1 MAEIKYIAFGLGD
14 QRYGITLS
22 KINGIEQVYHVVPV
36 PMGAE
41 YIKGI
46 IHLRDEVI
54 PVYDL
59 KKRFGIADIVTAS
72 DDRQLLLAETHGMKL
87 GIEVD
92 SVLGIVEVNDTDVK
106 KVPTVVRSEE
116 TDYLE
121 NIVRMKLPAMT
132 NQDVVLSVSVD
143 RIMTEQEFDSV
154 SNALADAQGSE
165 E

>member
-14 QRYGITLS
+14 QKYGITLS
-22 KINGIEQVYHVVPV
+22 KINGIEQVYNVVPV

-46 IHLRDEVI
+46 IHLREEVI

-59 KKRFGIADIVTAS
+59 KKRFGIDGDCAP
-72 DDRQLLLAETHGMKL
+72 DDRQLLVAETHGMKL

-92 SVLGIVEVNDTDVK
+92 SVLGIVEVQEEDVK

-121 NIVRMKLPAMT
+121 NVVRLKLPSMR
-132 NQDVVLSVSVD
+132 NEDVVLSISVD

-154 SNALADAQGSE
+154 SNALEETQGDGE
-165 E
+165 

>member
-14 QRYGITLS
+14 QKYSIALS
-22 KINGIEQVYHVVPV
+22 KINGIEQVYNVVPV

-46 IHLRDEVI
+46 IHLREEVI
-54 PVYDL
+54 PVYNL
-59 KKRFGIADIVTAS
+59 KKKFGIEENLPS
-72 DDRQLLLAETHGMKL
+72 DDSQLLVAETHGIKL

-92 SVLGIVEVNDTDVK
+92 SVLGIVEVQDGDVK

-116 TDYLE
+116 TGYLE
-121 NIVRMKLPAMT
+121 NIVRLKLPAMK
-132 NQDVVLSVSVD
+132 NEDVVLSISVD
-143 RIMTEQEFDSV
+143 RIMSEQEFDSV
-154 SNALADAQGSE
+154 SNALEEAQGDE